1 MNKLLSSFFKSI
13 LLSSAI
19 LAVVGLLLIFQSEAT
34 ILAIAYVIG
43 GILVALGTLT
53 LIKYIR
59 TIENPLRNEL
69 DIVYGIVT
77 TILGVI
83 VIKNP
88 EAMASVIPL
97 VIGVIIIINSA
108 AKLEYSM
115 ELRKNGDALW
125 KTTMILSIITVL
137 CGILLIFN
145 PFSGAIF
152 ITKVV
157 GILIFV
163 YALLDIISTLMLENT
178 VKSIKKEIKEITKIE
193 DNTTE
198 AEVIEEKKTK
208 KAKNSKKKKENKE

>member
-43 GILVALGTLT
+43 GILIALGVLT
-53 LIKYIR
+53 LIKYIKA
-59 TIENPLRNEL
+59 IENPLRNEL

-152 ITKVV
+152 ITKIV

-163 YALLDIISTLMLENT
+163 YSLLDIISTLMLENT
-178 VKSIKKEIKEITKIE
+178 VKSIKKEIKEIKQIV

-198 AEVIEEKKTK
+198 AEVIEEKKPKKSK
-208 KAKNSKKKKENKE
+208 KAKKKKENKE